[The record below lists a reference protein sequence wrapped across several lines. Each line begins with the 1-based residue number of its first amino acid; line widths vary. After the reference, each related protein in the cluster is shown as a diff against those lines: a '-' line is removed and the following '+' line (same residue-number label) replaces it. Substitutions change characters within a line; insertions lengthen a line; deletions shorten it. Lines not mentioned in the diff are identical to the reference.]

1 MHEQRSPPGQA
12 EAHRDTFPAMGRIID
27 ALAIL
32 ISAAAA
38 AVVVALWIGVV
49 APTVAMKLVAA
60 LAIAAAILIA
70 LAFIVHKREK

>member
-1 MHEQRSPPGQA
+1 
-12 EAHRDTFPAMGRIID
+12 MGRIID

-38 AVVVALWIGVV
+38 AVVVALWVGVV

>member
-1 MHEQRSPPGQA
+1 MGQA

-32 ISAAAA
+32 ISAAVVV
-38 AVVVALWIGVV
+38 VVVALWGSVV
-49 APTVAMKLVAA
+49 TPTVAMRLVAA
-60 LAIAAAILIA
+60 LAVAAAILIA

>member
-1 MHEQRSPPGQA
+1 MNIESPPGQA

-38 AVVVALWIGVV
+38 AVVVALWVGVV
-49 APTVAMKLVAA
+49 AATIAMKLVAA
-60 LAIAAAILIA
+60 LAVAAGILIA
-70 LAFIVHKREK
+70 LAFIVHREK

>member
-1 MHEQRSPPGQA
+1 
-12 EAHRDTFPAMGRIID
+12 MGRIID

-38 AVVVALWIGVV
+38 AVVVVLWIGVV
-49 APTVAMKLVAA
+49 APTVVIKLVAA
-60 LAIAAAILIA
+60 LAIAAGILIA

>member
-1 MHEQRSPPGQA
+1 
-12 EAHRDTFPAMGRIID
+12 MGRIID

-38 AVVVALWIGVV
+38 AVVVALWVGAV

-60 LAIAAAILIA
+60 LAVGAGILIA
-70 LAFIVHKREK
+70 LAFIIHREK